1 MVKSWGFHRARLLMV
16 FLLRGSRCMVPQ
28 VTEAFQARNV
38 ASHSEVSNHM
48 SSAFTAGMVPL
59 TGSGSGNFPRI
70 LRKYRP
76 KIGAENIDIKPTDLE
91 NASIRVPTISKRDME
106 QLQGYLS
113 TVNQFRKEYTIL
125 PPAIGESAIEQDF
138 KLTRETLK
146 QMMMVFEDI
155 GVNKKQELASLRGLM
170 ENMEDLNQFHELL
183 ALIIAHEDYDREVV
197 HTSNTRVASFVASQK
212 GLTLGKVVAK
222 ALIIS
227 TTTNPSLK
235 RLASELM
242 KTYVDLLGDPKA
254 SCIRGIGKFLIKELN
269 ELLHRIGQFDTK
281 DKIDLTQTKT
291 QMIIEIRSLVF
302 QTVEYLRNKKLINQQ
317 QFTMFFREKDTME
330 IASNTKVTY
339 HKIKFGMDKDSL
351 SVEQM
356 NSKVFHRNCNLSH
369 FRSIAKGL
377 ESTDRRM
384 FSYLSLKSFLSYNY
398 VLPSSYNKIIQ
409 DNRLFH
415 MLENYYKVKSGTR
428 EEWYKYEKS
437 LQYKEIK
444 EILKF
449 LEESFL
455 DDREKSTQERILSF
469 YILEFV
475 EANYGWEALEMT
487 IDKDQKLSEGKE
499 LKLKLASMSAS
510 FVFFEEL
517 DNIRWYLRWKFTED
531 QPESLPFITFEWDNS
546 KLDPITELDLISKYL
561 KVNLALAQKFI
572 SENNSNQIYLRLPL
586 IENFYYDI
594 QDLISDLSKS
604 LKNGNSK
611 LVPRE

>member
-1 MVKSWGFHRARLLMV
+1 MVKSWGFHRVGLLML

-48 SSAFTAGMVPL
+48 SSAFTAGRVPL

-155 GVNKKQELASLRGLM
+155 GVNKKQELASLRGVM

-183 ALIIAHEDYDREVV
+183 SLIIAHEDYDREVA

-369 FRSIAKGL
+369 FRSIAK
-377 ESTDRRM
+377 
-384 FSYLSLKSFLSYNY
+384 
-398 VLPSSYNKIIQ
+398 
-409 DNRLFH
+409 
-415 MLENYYKVKSGTR
+415 
-428 EEWYKYEKS
+428 
-437 LQYKEIK
+437 
-444 EILKF
+444 
-449 LEESFL
+449 
-455 DDREKSTQERILSF
+455 
-469 YILEFV
+469 EFV

>member
-1 MVKSWGFHRARLLMV
+1 ISSYHHDGKILGVPSSRTVDVVSIARKSMHG
-16 FLLRGSRCMVPQ
+16 PQ

-76 KIGAENIDIKPTDLE
+76 KVAAENIAIKPIDLE
-91 NASIRVPTISKRDME
+91 NASIRIPTISKRDME
-106 QLQGYLS
+106 QLQGYYQLLIS
-113 TVNQFRKEYTIL
+113 FEKNTLYYPSKIQ
-125 PPAIGESAIEQDF
+125 IGESAIEQDF

-155 GVNKKQELASLRGLM
+155 GVNKKQELASLRGVM

-183 ALIIAHEDYDREVV
+183 ALIIAHEDYDREVA

-235 RLASELM
+235 
-242 KTYVDLLGDPKA
+242 TCQHHV
-254 SCIRGIGKFLIKELN
+254 RGIGKFLIKELN